1 MENSI
6 RGVHWLAICALIGVA
21 SCLVLCPTATRAETV
36 AIVTDVTGKVLVQ
49 GGAAINTI
57 TILTDIESDTRLALE
72 GGARLVVIYLQSGDE
87 YSFSGPAQVQFKS
100 SGPQLASGAQPLK
113 RASLLGRSS
122 RNASIK
128 PFGVTQGAMVMRSIP
143 ARIKLLNLSGTRTL
157 DTAPEFRWQG
167 VEPGARYQF
176 ELNDD
181 TGRSLFEI
189 QVEGVALK
197 LPPTLKLES
206 GADYKWS
213 VSARLADGRRYVNT
227 GSFSIAPAD
236 LRTRA
241 EALRP
246 PADAAVA
253 ERVTFA
259 IWLAQSRLNDEAR
272 KYWKTLSGE
281 RPHDARL
288 RALAAE

>member
-1 MENSI
+1 MANSI
-6 RGVHWLAICALIGVA
+6 RGVRRLAICAYIGIA
-21 SCLVLCPTATRAETV
+21 LCLALCATATRAETV
-36 AIVTDVTGKVLVQ
+36 AIVTDVTGKVVVQ
-49 GGAAINTI
+49 GGTANNII
-57 TILTDIESDTRLALE
+57 TVLTDIESDSRLALE

-100 SGPQLASGAQPLK
+100 NGPQLAGGAQPQK

-122 RNASIK
+122 RDASIK
-128 PFGVTQGAMVMRSIP
+128 PFGVTQGAMVMRGVP
-143 ARIKLLNLSGTRTL
+143 ARIKLLNLTGTRTL
-157 DTAPEFRWQG
+157 ETAPEFRWQG

-181 TGRSLFEI
+181 TGKSLFEI

-197 LPPTLKLES
+197 LPQEIRLQEAMGYT
-206 GADYKWS
+206 WS
-213 VSARLADGRRYVNT
+213 VSSRFADGRRYVSS
-227 GSFSIAPAD
+227 GDFSIAPAD
-236 LRTRA
+236 LRARA

-246 PADAAVA
+246 PADAPVA

-259 IWLAQSRLNDEAR
+259 IWLTQSWLNDEAR
-272 KYWKTLSGE
+272 KYWRALAGE